1 MSPVSPARRRAD
13 EFASLIEG
21 RGGRSASYAEALE
34 LVALLRSTPA
44 PVPSEAY
51 VRDLRG
57 SLMAAAETLLLPTE
71 ARLTLPQRTAGT
83 PRRRERRIA
92 IAVGALAMLGST
104 TGVAFAAQG
113 ALPGDALYPV
123 KRILESAQTSLSPDE
138 EARAA
143 RIMDLAHGRLD
154 EAEALALRDSA
165 EAEAAIPRALED
177 FVAQASQAAE
187 ALLSDYAT
195 SGDAGSVVELREFT
209 RDSLDV
215 LAGLKSMVPAEFAD
229 AFDAAVNALLSIDE
243 QAMALCGDCGG
254 LLDVPAIL
262 LSGATTDP
270 VEPRPALVPRADPS
284 SGGSTNPIA
293 ELLRQLPTASPTTAG
308 GTTTPAPS
316 GTVGPE
322 LPSGELPEAVDPDAP
337 AEPVT
342 DPLGGLLSPLLGTL
356 LGENGLL

>member
-1 MSPVSPARRRAD
+1 MSPVSPARRRAN

-21 RGGRSASYAEALE
+21 RGERSESYAEALE
-34 LVALLRSTPA
+34 LVAMLRATPA

-57 SLMAAAETLLLPTE
+57 SLMAAAETLLQPTE

-104 TGVAFAAQG
+104 TGVAFAAQN

-123 KRILESAQTSLSPDE
+123 KRILESAQTSLSPNE

-165 EAEAAIPRALED
+165 EAQAAIPQALED
-177 FVAQASQAAE
+177 FVAQASQVAD
-187 ALLSDYAT
+187 ALLADYSTNGDT
-195 SGDAGSVVELREFT
+195 SSVVELREFT

-243 QAMALCGDCGG
+243 RAMALCADCGG
-254 LLDVPAIL
+254 LLDIPAIL
-262 LSGATTDP
+262 LSGATTTP
-270 VEPRPALVPRADPS
+270 VEPQAKPVPPAASAPARTTNSIVDLLNQVPPL
-284 SGGSTNPIA
+284 GST
-293 ELLRQLPTASPTTAG
+293 S
-308 GTTTPAPS
+308 TTTPAPAPTLS
-316 GTVGPE
+316 PSPSPTGT
-322 LPSGELPEAVDPDAP
+322 ATDPTGLEGLTDP
-337 AEPVT
+337 LL
-342 DPLGGLLSPLLGTL
+342 DPLGGLLSPLLGPL
-356 LGENGLL
+356 LGSDGLL

>member
-1 MSPVSPARRRAD
+1 MIPVSPARRRAN

-21 RGGRSASYAEALE
+21 RGERSESYAEALE
-34 LVALLRSTPA
+34 LVAALRSTPA

-71 ARLTLPQRTAGT
+71 ARLTLPQRSPSA
-83 PRRRERRIA
+83 PRRRERRVA

-104 TGVAFAAQG
+104 TGVAFAAQS

-165 EAEAAIPRALED
+165 EAQAAIPQALED
-177 FVAQASQAAE
+177 FVAQASQVAD
-187 ALLSDYAT
+187 ALLADYAA
-195 SGDAGSVVELREFT
+195 SGDTGSVTELRDFT

-215 LAGLKSMVPAEFAD
+215 LAGLKSMVPTEFAD

-243 QAMALCGDCGG
+243 QALALCSDCGG
-254 LLDVPAIL
+254 LLDIPAIL
-262 LSGATTDP
+262 LSGATTDT
-270 VEPRPALVPRADPS
+270 VEPRPTLVPRAESAPTRPS
-284 SGGSTNPIA
+284 NPIA
-293 ELLRQLPTASPTTAG
+293 ELLSQLPVVGTATGGTPTPSPSGTTVPEVPTG
-308 GTTTPAPS
+308 GTTEGVAPEV
-316 GTVGPE
+316 T
-322 LPSGELPEAVDPDAP
+322 
-337 AEPVT
+337 EPVT
-342 DPLGGLLSPLLGTL
+342 DPLGGLLSPLLDL
-356 LGENGLL
+356 LGADGLL